1 MFRKEQGSPWPTWP
15 PQLWEFSERVSI
27 FPVTSAPSP
36 SHKFA
41 IRVRV
46 QSQNCV
52 FSSAIFAKL
61 PVRDSVPK
69 AFQPRRL
76 AFSPDG
82 GASCEHPPTWP
93 SYTLPLKTLWWIW
106 WPPHKLSIYLV
117 QPSTDVFF
125 CYIVC
130 FQTIC
135 KHGGIRS
142 VDQVIRWKITNT
154 LNLTQ
159 IPSFDLQDFLPSSKC
174 NDQETDA
181 CSSLVFSQPIHQERY
196 PLRWRSS

>member
-41 IRVRV
+41 FRVQV

-61 PVRDSVPK
+61 PVRDSVTK
-69 AFQPRRL
+69 ASPPRRL
-76 AFSPDG
+76 AFSPYG
-82 GASCEHPPTWP
+82 GASCDHSLTWL
-93 SYTLPLKTLWWIW
+93 SYTLPLKTVWWIW
-106 WPPHKLSIYLV
+106 WSPHKLSIYLFY
-117 QPSTDVFF
+117 S
-125 CYIVC
+125 YIVC

-135 KHGGIRS
+135 KHGGIRWS
-142 VDQVIRWKITNT
+142 GDQMEDYEHTN
-154 LNLTQ
+154 LNP
-159 IPSFDLQDFLPSSKC
+159 IPSFDLQDFLPSIKMQWPRNRC
-174 NDQETDA
+174 MFFIG
-181 CSSLVFSQPIHQERY
+181 VFSIHTSWMIS
-196 PLRWRSS
+196 LKMKVIVK